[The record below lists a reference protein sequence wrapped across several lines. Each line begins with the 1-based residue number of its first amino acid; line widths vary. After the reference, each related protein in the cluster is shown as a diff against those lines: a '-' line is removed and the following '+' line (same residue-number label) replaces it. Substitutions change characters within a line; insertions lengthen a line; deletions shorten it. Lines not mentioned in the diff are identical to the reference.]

1 MAGRM
6 DHMSGEPGGFELELP
21 RGGSWK
27 LGSRPALMGI
37 LNCTPDSFS
46 DGGQYACSEAAVNA
60 ACGMVEDG
68 ADIVDVGGE
77 STRPGADPVS
87 VDEQLARVIPVIR
100 DLRRRSD
107 VLVSIDTRDPR
118 VGRAALEAGADIVND
133 VSACDDPGWVRV
145 LTEHSCPVILMHM
158 RGTPASMQENTDY
171 PGGVLNEICGFLE
184 DRIELLAAGG
194 IARERM
200 IVDPGIGFAK
210 EAGQNMEILAGLRQ
224 LRGLG
229 RPVLFGASRKF
240 FLGNI
245 LGDAS
250 SRGRD
255 PIERDIATVAAN
267 MAAVLQGASILRVHN
282 VPYTR
287 DLLDVAEALRL
298 AAEQGLALDTLQGSG
313 GGGS

>member
-1 MAGRM
+1 M
-6 DHMSGEPGGFELELP
+6 DHMIGESGGFELELP

-46 DGGQYACSEAAVNA
+46 DGGQYAGSEAAVNA

-87 VDEQLARVIPVIR
+87 SDEQLDRVIPVIR
-100 DLRRRSD
+100 GLRRRSD

-133 VSACDDPGWVRV
+133 VSACDDPGWVPV
-145 LTEHSCPVILMHM
+145 LTEHRCPVILMHM
-158 RGTPASMQENTDY
+158 RGTPASMQENTNY
-171 PGGVLNEICGFLE
+171 PAGVLNEICGFLE

-194 IARERM
+194 IVRERM
-200 IVDPGIGFAK
+200 IVDPGIGFSK

-240 FLGNI
+240 FLGSI

-250 SRGRD
+250 GRGRD
-255 PIERDIATVAAN
+255 PLERDVATVAAN
-267 MAAVLQGASILRVHN
+267 MAAVQQGASILRVHN

-298 AAEQGLALDTLQGSG
+298 AAEQGLALDALQGSG
-313 GGGS
+313 EGGA

>member
-6 DHMSGEPGGFELELP
+6 DHMIGESGGFELELP

-46 DGGQYACSEAAVNA
+46 DGGQYAGSEAAVNA

-87 VDEQLARVIPVIR
+87 SDEQLDRVIPVIR
-100 DLRRRSD
+100 GLRRRSD

-133 VSACDDPGWVRV
+133 VSACDDPGWVPV
-145 LTEHSCPVILMHM
+145 LTEHRCPVILMHM
-158 RGTPASMQENTDY
+158 RGTPASMQENTNY
-171 PGGVLNEICGFLE
+171 PAGVLNEICGFLE
-184 DRIELLAAGG
+184 DRIELLATSG

-200 IVDPGIGFAK
+200 IVDPGIGFSK

-229 RPVLFGASRKF
+229 RPILFGASRKF
-240 FLGNI
+240 FLGSI

-250 SRGRD
+250 GRGRD
-255 PIERDIATVAAN
+255 PLERDVATVAAN
-267 MAAVLQGASILRVHN
+267 MAAVQQGASILRVHN

-298 AAEQGLALDTLQGSG
+298 AAEQGLALDALQGSG
-313 GGGS
+313 EGGA

>member
-1 MAGRM
+1 
-6 DHMSGEPGGFELELP
+6 
-21 RGGSWK
+21 
-27 LGSRPALMGI
+27 
-37 LNCTPDSFS
+37 
-46 DGGQYACSEAAVNA
+46 
-60 ACGMVEDG
+60 MVEDG

-87 VDEQLARVIPVIR
+87 ADEQLDRVIPVIQG
-100 DLRRRSD
+100 LRRRSD

-133 VSACDDPGWVRV
+133 VSACDDSGWVPV
-145 LTEHSCPVILMHM
+145 LTEHRCPVILMHM
-158 RGTPASMQENTDY
+158 RGTPASMQENTNY
-171 PGGVLNEICGFLE
+171 PAGVLNEICGFLE
-184 DRIELLAAGG
+184 DRIGLLAAGG

-200 IVDPGIGFAK
+200 IVDPGIGFSK

-240 FLGNI
+240 FLGSI

-250 SRGRD
+250 GRGRD
-255 PIERDIATVAAN
+255 PLERDVATVAAN

-298 AAEQGLALDTLQGSG
+298 AAEQGLALDALQGSG
-313 GGGS
+313 EGGA

>member
-1 MAGRM
+1 MI
-6 DHMSGEPGGFELELP
+6 GESGGFELELP

-46 DGGQYACSEAAVNA
+46 DGGQYAGSEAAVNA

-87 VDEQLARVIPVIR
+87 SNEQLDRVIPVIR
-100 DLRRRSD
+100 GLRRRSD

-133 VSACDDPGWVRV
+133 VSACDDPGWVPV
-145 LTEHSCPVILMHM
+145 LTEHRCPVILMHM
-158 RGTPASMQENTDY
+158 RGTPASMQENTNY
-171 PGGVLNEICGFLE
+171 PAGVLNEICGFLE
-184 DRIELLAAGG
+184 DRIELLATGG
-194 IARERM
+194 IVRERM
-200 IVDPGIGFAK
+200 IVDPGIGFSK

-224 LRGLG
+224 LRCLG

-240 FLGNI
+240 FLGSI

-250 SRGRD
+250 GRGRD
-255 PIERDIATVAAN
+255 PDPAIPAIPE
-267 MAAVLQGASILRVHN
+267 
-282 VPYTR
+282 
-287 DLLDVAEALRL
+287 
-298 AAEQGLALDTLQGSG
+298 SG
-313 GGGS
+313 GIKWPRPSNPKS

>member
-6 DHMSGEPGGFELELP
+6 DHVIGESGGFELELP

-46 DGGQYACSEAAVNA
+46 DGGQYAGSEAAVNA

-87 VDEQLARVIPVIR
+87 SDEQLDRVIPVIR
-100 DLRRRSD
+100 GLRRRSD

-133 VSACDDPGWVRV
+133 VSACDDPGWVPV
-145 LTEHSCPVILMHM
+145 LTEHRCPVILMHM
-158 RGTPASMQENTDY
+158 RGTPASMQENTNY
-171 PGGVLNEICGFLE
+171 PAGVLNEICGFLE

-194 IARERM
+194 IVRERM
-200 IVDPGIGFAK
+200 IVDPGIGFSK

-229 RPVLFGASRKF
+229 RPILFGASRKF
-240 FLGNI
+240 FLGSI

-250 SRGRD
+250 GRGRD
-255 PIERDIATVAAN
+255 PLERDVATVAAN
-267 MAAVLQGASILRVHN
+267 MAAVQQGASILRVHN

-298 AAEQGLALDTLQGSG
+298 AAEQGLALDALQGSG
-313 GGGS
+313 EGGA

>member
-6 DHMSGEPGGFELELP
+6 DHMIGESGGFELELP

-46 DGGQYACSEAAVNA
+46 DGGQYAGSEAAVNA

-87 VDEQLARVIPVIR
+87 ADEQLDRVIPVIR

-118 VGRAALEAGADIVND
+118 VGRAALAAGADIVND
-133 VSACDDPGWVRV
+133 VSACDDPGWVPV
-145 LTEHSCPVILMHM
+145 LTEHRCPVILMHM
-158 RGTPASMQENTDY
+158 RGTPASMQENTNY
-171 PGGVLNEICGFLE
+171 PAGVLNEICGFLE
-184 DRIELLAAGG
+184 DRIELLATGG

-200 IVDPGIGFAK
+200 IVDPGIGFSK

-224 LRGLG
+224 LRGLC
-229 RPVLFGASRKF
+229 RQILFGASLKF

-250 SRGRD
+250 GRGRD
-255 PIERDIATVAAN
+255 PLERDVATVAAN
-267 MAAVLQGASILRVHN
+267 MAAVLQGASLLRVPN

-298 AAEQGLALDTLQGSG
+298 ATEQGLALDALQGSG
-313 GGGS
+313 GGGA